1 MGISVSMDNSK
12 IMSVKIISVA
22 KQLPKHTRSTAD
34 ILPYLEVWLAG
45 QEERFMRKVLKIF
58 ENAGVDRRYSI
69 MEAEEVFLNTSF
81 EEKNDIYIRE
91 VIKLAESALL
101 KSLEKANQIMLNI
114 HNKGKEVC
122 GIYPLEIA
130 ETKMD
135 TVHSL
140 AKNQGFPLKSTLEK
154 E

>member
-1 MGISVSMDNSK
+1 MTSTDSKTKKGISSKSKEDLPPMYKVILHNDNYTT
-12 IMSVKIISVA
+12 MEFVVE
-22 KQLPKHTRSTAD
+22 
-34 ILPYLEVWLAG
+34 ILVT
-45 QEERFMRKVLKIF
+45 
-58 ENAGVDRRYSI
+58 
-69 MEAEEVFLNTSF
+69 VF
-81 EEKNDIYIRE
+81 R
-91 VIKLAESALL
+91 

-140 AKNQGFPLKSTLEK
+140 AKNQGFPLKSTMEK